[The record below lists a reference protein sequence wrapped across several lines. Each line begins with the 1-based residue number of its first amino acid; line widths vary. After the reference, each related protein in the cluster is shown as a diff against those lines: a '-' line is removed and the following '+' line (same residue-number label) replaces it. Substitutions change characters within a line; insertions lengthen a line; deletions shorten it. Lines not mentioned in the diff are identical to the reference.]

1 MNSLRSILVG
11 IIMVSLF
18 GCATDDPNRRTK
30 TGATIGAVTGA
41 ILGHQVSHEHGA
53 VVGAVAGAVA
63 GGAVGNYM
71 DEQEKDFNC
80 CHGRGAAP
88 EGNRD
93 GASEG

>member
-1 MNSLRSILVG
+1 MNSVRTLLIG
-11 IIMVSLF
+11 ITIISLA

-30 TGATIGAVTGA
+30 TGAAIGAVAGA

-71 DEQEKDFNC
+71 DKQEKDFN
-80 CHGRGAAP
+80 AAMA
-88 EGNRD
+88 EEQRRRK
-93 GASEG
+93 SKWSV